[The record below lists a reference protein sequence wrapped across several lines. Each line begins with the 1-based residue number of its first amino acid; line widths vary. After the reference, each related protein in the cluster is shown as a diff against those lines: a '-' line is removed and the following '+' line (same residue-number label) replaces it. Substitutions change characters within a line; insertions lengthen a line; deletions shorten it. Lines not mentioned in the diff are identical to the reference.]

1 MLSPLWHSGKGKALQ
16 VLKRSGIA
24 RSLVEEFG
32 GMRGERGMN
41 KWVPGVF
48 RVLKLSIQ
56 HYNGGQMAWC
66 ICQNPQN
73 CTTGRVMPN
82 INYGAYLIIIM

>member
-1 MLSPLWHSGKGKALQ
+1 M
-16 VLKRSGIA
+16 
-24 RSLVEEFG
+24 EEFG

-41 KWVPGVF
+41 KWSPGVF

-56 HYNGGQMAWC
+56 YYNGRHMARC

-73 CTTGRVMPN
+73 CATGRVMPN
-82 INYGAYLIIIM
+82 INYGAY